1 MRIKSN
7 IKNNTSVLVKGG
19 FNITI
24 PAGAVLEL
32 ADEVYLQVEKDLA
45 PLVKGKFL
53 TILKGVAKSE
63 EQIEQE
69 EAEELAAAKA
79 LIAKMEAKSKSVA
92 VATAPKTEGK

>member
-19 FNITI
+19 LNITI

-45 PLVKGKFL
+45 PLVKGEFL
-53 TILKGVAKSE
+53 TILKSVAKSD

-69 EAEELAAAKA
+69 EAEELAVAKA
-79 LIAKMEAKSKSVA
+79 LIATAEAKSKLT
-92 VATAPKTEGK
+92 ATAPKTEGK